1 MFVSTVY
8 SDTVRGHYLGFR
20 YSGYKY
26 RLLKVLFRPEHNGTS
41 DVSLYLAVSLS
52 RPFC

>member
-1 MFVSTVY
+1 MLE
-8 SDTVRGHYLGFR
+8 DIIWGLGNA
-20 YSGYKY
+20 SVYKY